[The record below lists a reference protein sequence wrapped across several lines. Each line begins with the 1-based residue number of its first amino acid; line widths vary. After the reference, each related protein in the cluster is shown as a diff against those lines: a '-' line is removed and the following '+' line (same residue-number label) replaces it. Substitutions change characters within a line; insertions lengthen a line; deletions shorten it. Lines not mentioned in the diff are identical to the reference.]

1 MTAKRCIL
9 VIFILTSGLASGCN
23 RLPGKPAEANRWI
36 APSEVVNFD
45 QLYGQNCAGCHGSA
59 GRFGAARSLNDP
71 LFLNLISP
79 DSLRQVI
86 REGVASTSMPAFG
99 QKFGGQLSD
108 AQIDLL
114 AEQMRSRWGN
124 PEDSI
129 GVTLPPYSQQDAIAK
144 GTGPGDS
151 QRGATVYNAYCS
163 ECHGTDGRGGKTAGS
178 IVDPNFL
185 KLVSDQSLRTTVIV
199 GRKNIGESD
208 CRANTNGQPMS
219 AQEVSDVVAWLASQ
233 RSTQAS
239 VERAQPANPSSTE
252 IKSPPHLD

>member
-1 MTAKRCIL
+1 MTARRCLL
-9 VIFILTSGLASGCN
+9 VIFILASPWTSGCN
-23 RLPGKPAEANRWI
+23 HLPGKPSEADRWI
-36 APSEVVNFD
+36 APSEVANFD
-45 QLYGQNCAGCHGSA
+45 QIYGQNCAGCHGSA

-71 LFLNLISP
+71 AYLNLISS
-79 DSLRQVI
+79 DNLRKVI
-86 REGVASTSMPAFG
+86 REGVPSTSMPAFG
-99 QKFGGQLSD
+99 QKFGGQLTD

-124 PEDSI
+124 PEDST

-199 GRKNIGESD
+199 GRKNIGEPD

-233 RSTQAS
+233 RPTQPAA
-239 VERAQPANPSSTE
+239 ERAQPTNPSSTE
-252 IKSPPHLD
+252 IKKAIAP